1 MDQPRLSRIQ
11 PGQVTLAIES
21 WNAQDLESRQVFE
34 RSLRSLAAQTYPV
47 HRCQVLVFVDAA
59 VPEKEVNW
67 IKDYLPTASIV
78 PTSAATY
85 YRIKNR
91 AIEAAKREILIF
103 ADSDVRYSEK
113 WLESLF
119 GCVGG
124 GNNLVGG
131 NTQYEKGTLN
141 RTLSLCDWSS
151 TRLRSG
157 PSDWFYG
164 NNLAIRRSIF
174 DRIRFR
180 DDMGRSGGGAV
191 NVLREQ
197 ITSMG
202 EVPFFCSE
210 AKGWHHLA
218 PFWEKRLRIGGYHIR
233 YRRMAPETAWSWLAQ
248 VPILAPMLVTG
259 GTLVKAYQR
268 AWRLRST
275 LPLGGLSL
283 PLFLASIAAVKAVEC
298 LGAAM
303 VAWAPRWVSR
313 RFGWFDPPEFSTEV
327 PGLA

>member
-1 MDQPRLSRIQ
+1 MEPSLVEQIAPE
-11 PGQVTLAIES
+11 QVTLAIEG
-21 WNAQDLESRQVFE
+21 WNAQDLKSRQVFE
-34 RSLRSLAAQTYPV
+34 RSLRSLAGQTYPV
-47 HRCQVLVFVDAA
+47 HRCQVLVIVDAA

-67 IKDYLPTASIV
+67 IKEYLPTASIV
-78 PTSAATY
+78 PVRAATY

-91 AIEAAKREILIF
+91 SFEVARGDVLIF
-103 ADSDVRYSEK
+103 ADSDVRYAED
-113 WLESLF
+113 WCASLI
-119 GCVGG
+119 GCLSSGNDMVVGDTLFDDG
-124 GNNLVGG
+124 PLSR
-131 NTQYEKGTLN
+131 TLN
-141 RTLSLCDWSS
+141 VTDWSAR
-151 TRLRSG
+151 RLSSG
-157 PSDWFYG
+157 PGGWFHV
-164 NNLAIRRSIF
+164 NNLAMRRSVF
-174 DRIRFR
+174 EKIRFR
-180 DDMGRSGGGAV
+180 EDLGRSAGGSL

-197 ITSMG
+197 LRRMG
-202 EVPFFCSE
+202 IVPYFCLE
-210 AKGWHHLA
+210 ARGLHHLA
-218 PFWEKRLRIGGYHIR
+218 PFWLKRLRIGGYHVH
-233 YRRMAPETAWSWLAQ
+233 YRRMAPEAEWSWLAR